1 MRLKRSNT
9 NNNPKRDSS
18 SSNIRRQS
26 SQQRVSENAS
36 QPQTSQLPESQ
47 LNSEM
52 QDNAA
57 QSYPDQR
64 NSEQIH
70 SPQVLEQ
77 SYSLESNVAPSK
89 SAARVV
95 HSAPVSEQSN
105 PVQSNPGQQQSTA
118 RDHQSQQF
126 SEHSS
131 NQGQSFRRD
140 FRDPFPPPYY
150 QTVQPPF
157 YYQVPPQY
165 AFRVVY
171 PTAPP
176 TQSSRQDAR
185 AEERP
190 GGPRADWI
198 GFTDK
203 KIRAQFVRKVYL
215 TLMVQLLFTMGV
227 ISLFVFEPHVKEFVR
242 SNIVIYYV
250 SFATFLGVYIGLV
263 CCGDIRRKYPTNII
277 LLAILT
283 AAMSYMLGTISSF
296 HKTEIVFMAVGI
308 CAAVCLLVSIFS
320 YSTKTMVM
328 VYAGLGATVFTLYLA
343 YDTQLILGGRKYELS
358 PEEYIMAVIQLYI
371 DIVYIFLNILILIG
385 LGDQ

>member
-105 PVQSNPGQQQSTA
+105 PVQSNP
-118 RDHQSQQF
+118 
-126 SEHSS
+126 
-131 NQGQSFRRD
+131 
-140 FRDPFPPPYY
+140 
-150 QTVQPPF
+150 
-157 YYQVPPQY
+157 
-165 AFRVVY
+165 VVY

-320 YSTKTMVM
+320 YSTKFDFTSCGGILCILLLVLIIFGIITIFIPTRTMVM